1 MSIRSISRQKVLY
14 GLPPPKFSGKISP
27 ENDLRKHW
35 PTIFDRGSASYWFFP
50 IFDQTGLS
58 PADSPFLAYPFFPMA
73 MKTMTTISRRSFLQ
87 QGTVAALSLTAL
99 PALSSP
105 TKIKNLGVQ
114 LYSVQKEMT
123 QDALGTLKK
132 IAAIGYKQVEPAS
145 YMAGKTYGMPVAEFR
160 KAVNDLG
167 MTIPSSHVG
176 FRKGVH
182 WDAAAKDV
190 TDLFK
195 KTIDDAAVLGQKY
208 LINPSP
214 DFIYENLDD
223 VKKTMDMWN
232 KCGEHCKKAGL
243 KFGFHNH
250 HKEFVTMHGG
260 KPLYALMLEA
270 LDPAVV
276 VQQLDTCNMAIANAK
291 AAEWLSKYP
300 KHFEL
305 LHVKDKHKTK
315 EESAT
320 MGEGALDWPAI
331 FAAAKKTNIKYYTI
345 EQESTDGPPII
356 DCLKTN
362 FAFMKKY

>member
-1 MSIRSISRQKVLY
+1 MDCRHRNSAAKLAPKMICASIGPL
-14 GLPPPKFSGKISP
+14 
-27 ENDLRKHW
+27 
-35 PTIFDRGSASYWFFP
+35 
-50 IFDQTGLS
+50 
-58 PADSPFLAYPFFPMA
+58 FLAKGPPATGFSLLLTKTRQPPVGTSFFADLSRSMT

-99 PALSSP
+99 PSLASP
-105 TKIKNLGVQ
+105 QKIKNLGVQ
-114 LYSVQKEMT
+114 LYSVQKEMS

-145 YMAGKTYGMPVAEFR
+145 YMGGKTYGMPVAEFR

-182 WDAAAKDV
+182 WDNAAKDV

-214 DFIYENLDD
+214 DFIYDNLDD
-223 VKKTMDMWN
+223 VKKTMEMWN

-362 FAFMKKY
+362 FTFMKKYAK